1 MHDGVGFIRSWPAL
15 PRVVVSGV
23 ISLAKVL
30 SSERSVVCDSQV
42 FLSVHT
48 LPIAR
53 VDAEDR
59 YVVDKIES
67 VSGTSFPH
75 FISMPSKSSDDLSC
89 TGFYGVSCYLG
100 FREEFQLDVCA
111 YVSFFHWSI
120 WT

>member
-1 MHDGVGFIRSWPAL
+1 M
-15 PRVVVSGV
+15 SGL

-30 SSERSVVCDSQV
+30 SSERSVVCGLQV

-75 FISMPSKSSDDLSC
+75 YISMSSKTSDDLSC

-111 YVSFFHWSI
+111 SFYSIPWSTWLLKMCDVSI
-120 WT
+120 G